1 MGFFHL
7 GSNLR
12 DFRKIRGLSQQ
23 GLALRAGPPFSQTY
37 VSRLERGLCPADV
50 AHVEVLAAVLGVS
63 PRRLLQ
69 RPRRVRH
76 VGAFPRRDSRLNDE
90 VGVR

>member
-37 VSRLERGLCPADV
+37 VSRLERGLCCNGRAACGMS
-50 AHVEVLAAVLGVS
+50 AHF
-63 PRRLLQ
+63 P
-69 RPRRVRH
+69 
-76 VGAFPRRDSRLNDE
+76 GATLD
-90 VGVR
+90 